1 MKIMTI
7 VRLTTCDNSIDA
19 NFIKNNLENEG
30 IECFLTNEISS
41 TLVPVYNGMM
51 NAGIQIMINED
62 DLEKASKLIEQP
74 AIENPIVCPNCNSQN
89 IKFGFGN
96 RKGLKILGVI
106 LSLLVTIP
114 FGTIKRNYYCID
126 CKTEF

>member
-1 MKIMTI
+1 MPII
-7 VRLTTCDNSIDA
+7 RLTTCDSVIEA
-19 NFIKNNLENEG
+19 TFLKNNLENEG
-30 IECFLTNEISS
+30 IECFLTNEIFS

-51 NAGIQIMINED
+51 NAGIQVMINEE
-62 DLEKASKLIEQP
+62 DLQKASKLIEQP
-74 AIENPIVCPNCNSQN
+74 YDEKPLVCTNCNSSN

-96 RKGLKILGVI
+96 RKRWKILGVI

-114 FGTIKRNYYCID
+114 FGNIKRHYFCKD

>member
-1 MKIMTI
+1 MSII
-7 VRLTTCDNSIDA
+7 RLTICDSVIEA
-19 NFIKNNLENEG
+19 NFLKNNLENEG

-51 NAGIQIMINED
+51 NAGIQVMINEE

-74 AIENPIVCPNCNSQN
+74 DIEKPLVCPNCNSSN

-96 RKGLKILGVI
+96 RKGWKVLGVV
-106 LSLLVTIP
+106 LSLLVAIP
-114 FGTIKRNYYCID
+114 FGNIKRYYYCKD